1 MYAEYVLEYI
11 QTTQSYI
18 GPSRLA
24 GEICTDNR
32 RNMIG

>member
-24 GEICTDNR
+24 ERYAQIIDGI
-32 RNMIG
+32 